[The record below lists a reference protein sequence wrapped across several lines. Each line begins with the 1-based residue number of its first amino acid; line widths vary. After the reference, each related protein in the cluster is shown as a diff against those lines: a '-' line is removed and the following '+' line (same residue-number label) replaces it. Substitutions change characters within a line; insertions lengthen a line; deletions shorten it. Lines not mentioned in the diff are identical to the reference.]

1 MQDKNRSFRGRD
13 TFPRRFKMT
22 RQDVGL
28 AYSFI
33 GEETIGRLGVRP
45 VLANHRNTLS
55 DVSTNLLQQHAKS
68 LAKSGILKLAQRS
81 FTVKPG
87 HRVRRQPM
95 RLFIPGA

>member
-1 MQDKNRSFRGRD
+1 
-13 TFPRRFKMT
+13 MT

-33 GEETIGRLGVRP
+33 GEETIGRLGIRP
-45 VLANHRNTLS
+45 VLANHRNALA

-68 LAKSGILKLAQRS
+68 LAKPSVLEFAQRS

-87 HRVRRQPM
+87 HRVRRRPM
-95 RLFIPGA
+95 RLLIPGA